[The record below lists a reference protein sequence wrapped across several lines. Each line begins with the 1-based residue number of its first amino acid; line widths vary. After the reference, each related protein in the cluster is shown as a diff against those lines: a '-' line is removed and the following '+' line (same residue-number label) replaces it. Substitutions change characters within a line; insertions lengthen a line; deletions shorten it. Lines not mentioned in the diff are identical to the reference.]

1 MHTMV
6 FSGTT
11 FLFLFLP
18 LLLLLYFIRSGI
30 RWRNSVLLVFSLL
43 FYSWGEPVWAIGM
56 VVVTYINHYFAL
68 NIARS
73 KKKRARRRMLT
84 IAVFVSLIGL
94 VYFKYSAFI
103 VNTFLA
109 IFRVRARMAPRHL
122 PIGISFYTFQILTY
136 TVDVYRGK
144 AAPQKRFA
152 DTLLYIACFP
162 QLIAGPIVQYGD
174 VCEQLTERETSMNDF
189 ALGMERFVL
198 GLAKKIL
205 LANLCGQM
213 LDATRLATGAEE
225 LSFAGAWLSGILYS
239 MQLFFDFSAYS
250 DMAIG
255 LGRVFG
261 FKYKENFDHPYVSG
275 SVTEFWRRWHMSLS
289 SFFRDY
295 VYIPLGGNRR
305 GDGRTVLNLL
315 AVWALTGLWHGA
327 SWNFV
332 CWGLY
337 YFVFLMLEKFVL
349 RRFLAHWPGFLRHLV
364 TLMII
369 TVGWVLFYYTDLGQG
384 LTHVRAMLGFVSGP
398 DGLHRAA
405 LIDETAILALKQY
418 SFFLP
423 IAMLCCL
430 PLVSRLKALFSGTK
444 KRQRFGHV
452 LGLIALTGLL
462 VLSIVFLLGQTY
474 NPFIYFRF

>member
-1 MHTMV
+1 MV

-18 LLLLLYFIRSGI
+18 LLIFMYFIRRGI
-30 RWRNSVLLVFSLL
+30 RWRNGVLLVFSLL
-43 FYSWGEPVWAIGM
+43 FYSWGEPIWALGM
-56 VVVTYINHYFAL
+56 VLVTYINHYLAL
-68 NIARS
+68 NIYRS
-73 KKKRARRRMLT
+73 RRKRARKRMLT
-84 IAVFVSLIGL
+84 LAVVTSLIGL
-94 VYFKYSAFI
+94 VFFKYSAFL

-109 IFRVRARMAPRHL
+109 LFGSQTRMAPRHL

-136 TVDVYRGK
+136 TVDIYRGK
-144 AAPQKRFA
+144 AEPQKRFA
-152 DTLLYIACFP
+152 DTLLYISCFP
-162 QLIAGPIVQYGD
+162 QLIAGPIVQYAD
-174 VCEQLTERETSMNDF
+174 VSSQLTERETTMKDF
-189 ALGMERFVL
+189 GLGMERFVL

-213 LDATRLATGAEE
+213 LDATRLASGTEE
-225 LSFAGAWLSGILYS
+225 LSFAGAWLSAVLYS

-261 FKYKENFDHPYVSG
+261 FTYKENFAHPYVSG
-275 SVTEFWRRWHMSLS
+275 SVTEFWRRWHISLS
-289 SFFRDY
+289 AFFRDY

-305 GDGRTVLNLL
+305 GDGRTALNMLV
-315 AVWALTGLWHGA
+315 VWALTGLWHGA

-337 YFVFLMLEKFVL
+337 YFVFLMLEKFVF
-349 RRFLAHWPGFLRHLV
+349 RRFLERLPGFLRHLI

-369 TVGWVLFYYTDLGQG
+369 AIGWVLFYYTDLGQG
-384 LTHVRAMLGFVSGP
+384 LTHIKAMLGFVSGP

-423 IAMLCCL
+423 LAMLCCL
-430 PLVSRLKALFSGTK
+430 PVVSRLKAFFSVTK
-444 KRQRFGHV
+444 KRQRVGHV
-452 LGLIALTGLL
+452 LGLAALTGLL
-462 VLSIVFLLGQTY
+462 ALSIIFLLGQTY